1 MKKYF
6 YFLLIFLLAIFT
18 LLFFPYVVCPVSEYM
33 FGGVPLQCSADGLLV
48 LVKDEVAKLKEQ
60 ALLSYTG
67 NTLTLQNGQVVDIPL
82 SGDVV
87 KQVIERLKSQN
98 LLNDGIGL
106 VLNGKNLSLVGNTNG
121 KGGVVDLSALTE
133 DPIPQ
138 TAQLLSINGNT
149 ITLSNGNSITLPSNE
164 PTLQENLTKLTV
176 SGGTTL
182 NNLGV
187 VGASTFNSIV
197 TNGTVSLNGP
207 VNINN
212 SLTTTGPNILNGS
225 TTISNLNVTGNSNFN
240 GQVVFNS
247 LPVIPLTE
255 GSLFVGNSLNVG
267 TELPAGNAGDI
278 LVIQNG
284 VPAWTNLASLVL
296 TGELFKISDGSTS
309 DPIKGGEVLT
319 YKVGPSNNLT
329 VLVNGTNTVTYDIVT
344 NPSFT
349 DLTVS
354 GNSTINNLTT
364 NGNILNNGTVTNN
377 GNTILNTLNVGGAST
392 LNSINTS
399 GPNVFGGNTTIENL
413 TTNGTVVNNGEVTFN
428 GATNINGVI
437 NLSSTALTSL
447 TNTINSISNSINLAG
462 DVTGTLGA
470 TVLGTNTVDSSNIV
484 DGSIIS
490 TDLGVGS
497 VTLTNL
503 ANCSLD
509 GHILKYYAVDPD
521 GVGALVA
528 GWNCDTDSAGLNS
541 ITSAMIID
549 GTITSS
555 DISTGGVTTINI
567 LDGTISLADLAANS
581 VDSSKIVDGTVSLA
595 DLAANSVDSSK
606 IVDGSVSTAD
616 LANGSVTLSKLAN
629 CSLDGH
635 ILKYYVVDPDGVGA
649 LVAGWNCDTDS
660 AGLNSITS
668 AMIIDG
674 TITSSDIST
683 GGVTTINIL
692 DGTISLADLAAN
704 SVDSSKIVDGT
715 VSLADLA
722 ANSVDSS
729 KIVDGSV
736 STADLANGSVTLSKL
751 ANCVLDNH
759 ILKYFTIDP
768 DGGLGPLTV
777 GWNCIVDVGTS
788 AVNGLN
794 MVGTTA
800 YLGGPLIQNT
810 NITSSGF
817 DLNIV
822 GSTTT
827 TTLDSAG
834 YVGIGNTAPQT
845 LLHTTLNTSDALLS
859 SFGYTNTA
867 AFYENLQAASVGTLY
882 RTTSTGGAERNT
894 AMGLQP
900 NVYGGNGSF
909 EIAVGSNGLMTTR
922 IAADTTTGNWVVGSG
937 FGSANAPG
945 SKLSVLGNLAVG
957 RNYQDDAAPF
967 SGAIIEGTTGI
978 GTLAP
983 TNKLHVN
990 GTNPLRLEGLQAGVL
1005 TDTILTADAT
1015 GVVRQLSMN
1024 SLLGATGT
1032 KVAVFAGDIDVQG
1045 QIDPNSI
1052 AFSTGLTGTYNAGAF
1067 NGYWIGPSSAA
1078 EQRPI
1083 FVAPSVDTTRAFEVR
1098 RANFT
1103 QTVFDVDT
1111 LNERVGIGTNSPV
1124 ERFHVAMSPN
1134 QKVQFGNT
1142 TNGGFTY
1149 EHNSGNV
1156 SIGGDNGQNG
1166 DLLIK
1171 NIAGVIGTK
1180 LSVDGTDSYIQN
1192 GKFGIGVTT
1201 PTASLDVLGRSR
1213 MRSNAGITAGMGL
1226 LNLANTVEIGFM
1238 GAIDDSHIGFF
1249 SNGGAASG
1257 LVMNVATGHVGIG
1270 TGASNP
1276 TRRLTVKNDADNLVA
1291 TFIQGTSICTINV
1304 LVGLTCTSDERLKE
1318 NITPLG
1324 DGLAVVGKLKP
1335 VSYNWNNNEDTGKY
1349 FGFIA
1354 QEVQEVVPEAV
1365 SEDPTSGY
1373 LTLSNI
1379 ELLPYVVKSIQE
1391 IDQKISALT
1400 PSGQVAK
1407 LEYDLANDEAFKNL
1421 ENQVSDISED
1431 VEKLKAEYEV
1441 FISTLNTDIKEQT
1454 EKIVAEYF
1462 KSNNI
1467 AYLLTGDN
1475 EVTSINVKKDLVVG
1489 NTLVVNGNTTLKGS
1503 VKVSGEVEFEQEITV
1518 SNNTAGTVIV
1528 DKASSRVKVLYSRPK
1543 VGNPIVTVTPRDV
1556 EEGLSVS
1563 FSVVGSDRLGF
1574 EIQIETSKVPLNDY
1588 KFNWVSLSV
1597 K

>member
-497 VTLTNL
+497 VTLTN
-503 ANCSLD
+503 
-509 GHILKYYAVDPD
+509 
-521 GVGALVA
+521 
-528 GWNCDTDSAGLNS
+528 
-541 ITSAMIID
+541 
-549 GTITSS
+549 
-555 DISTGGVTTINI
+555 
-567 LDGTISLADLAANS
+567 
-581 VDSSKIVDGTVSLA
+581 
-595 DLAANSVDSSK
+595 
-606 IVDGSVSTAD
+606 
-616 LANGSVTLSKLAN
+616 LAN